1 MSALAEGKA
10 AETVPAGVLMKARH
24 GWLAFLVMLTFLAAT
39 AFAPHSSAQIG
50 GMGGGMGGMGGGR
63 GGMGGGMGGMGGMG
77 GGMGG
82 MGGGGMG
89 GMGGGGM
96 GGMGGGMGGMGGGGN
111 SPAGVLID
119 PQGVLRVKLVSEADG
134 VLAMQRRQAVASAM
148 PADLRKAS
156 SLRKVAL
163 SRLEEELARQIEAGH
178 GLSDDLTHLAGL
190 QKIQYVLIYPEI
202 GEIVLA
208 GPAEGWAA
216 DAWGRAVG
224 LTSGRPVVLLEDLAA
239 AMRAFPPGHPSET
252 AIGCSID
259 PTQEGLAG
267 LQNFLNRLGRVNPA
281 ASVDQ
286 ILGGMRQSLGYQEV
300 RVDGVPASTHFAQVM
315 VEADYR
321 MKLIGIGLEPAPV
334 PMRTWVELSSG
345 GSGNA
350 LQRWYFV
357 PDYECIRES
366 EDGLAIE
373 LVGQGVKLANANEV
387 VQRDGSRVSSDRPD
401 RASELY
407 TLAFTRKYPQIAEA
421 SPVYA
426 QLRTLVDLA
435 VVAAYLQEHDA
446 YGRVLWGAELLLDE
460 GSYAIQNYAVPTH
473 VEPAVNAIWRGRRL
487 STPIGGGVVMQPRL
501 ALDSPNILLDEKGS
515 VAGVHGAVSELPEGR
530 WWWD

>member
-1 MSALAEGKA
+1 
-10 AETVPAGVLMKARH
+10 MKARL
-24 GWLAFLVMLTFLAAT
+24 GWLAFLVTLTFFAAT
-39 AFAPHSSAQIG
+39 AVSPHASAQQV
-50 GMGGGMGGMGGGR
+50 GGGL
-63 GGMGGGMGGMGGMG
+63 
-77 GGMGG
+77 
-82 MGGGGMG
+82 GGGGG
-89 GMGGGGM
+89 I
-96 GGMGGGMGGMGGGGN
+96 GGGGN
-111 SPAGVLID
+111 QGGGGIGGGGNQGGGGFGGGGNQGGGGIGGGGNQGGGGGGNNAAGVLID

-134 VLAMQRRQAVASAM
+134 RLAMQRRQAAVSNF
-148 PADLRKAS
+148 PADLRKPS
-156 SLRKVAL
+156 KLRKVAL
-163 SRLEEELARQIEAGH
+163 SRLEDELARQIAAGH
-178 GLSDDLTHLAGL
+178 GISEDLTHLAGL
-190 QKIQYVLIYPEI
+190 QKIQYVLIYPES

-208 GPAEGWAA
+208 GPAEGWAS
-216 DAWGRAVG
+216 DAWGRSVG

-239 AMRAFPPGHPSET
+239 AMRAFPPGHPSDQ

-259 PTQEGLAG
+259 PTQQGLSN
-267 LQNFLNRLGRVNPA
+267 LQAFLNQLGRVNPT
-281 ASVDQ
+281 ASVQQ
-286 ILGGMRQSLGYQEV
+286 ILGGMQQSLGLQQV
-300 RVDGVPASTHFAQVM
+300 SVDGVPASTHFAQVM

-366 EDGLAIE
+366 EDALAIE
-373 LVGQGVKLANANEV
+373 LVGDGVKLANANEV
-387 VQRDGSRVSSDRPD
+387 VQRDGSRVSADRPD

-407 TLAFTRKYPQIAEA
+407 TLAFTRKYSQIAEA

-426 QLRTLVDLA
+426 QLRSLVDLA

-446 YGRVLWGAELLLDE
+446 YGRADWGAEVLLDE
-460 GSYAIQNYAVPTH
+460 GSYTIETYGVPTH

-487 STPIGGGVVMQPRL
+487 STPIGGGVVMNPRL
-501 ALDSPNILLDEKGS
+501 ALDSPNMLLDEKGT
-515 VAGVHGAVSELPEGR
+515 VAGVHAATVDLPEGR

>member
-1 MSALAEGKA
+1 
-10 AETVPAGVLMKARH
+10 MKARH
-24 GWLAFLVMLTFLAAT
+24 GWLVFLVTLTVFTAAV
-39 AFAPHSSAQIG
+39 FAPHASAQLG
-50 GMGGGMGGMGGGR
+50 GMGGGMG
-63 GGMGGGMGGMGGMG
+63 G

-96 GGMGGGMGGMGGGGN
+96 GGMGGGGMGGMGGGGMGGMGGGGMGGGN

-119 PQGVLRVKLVSEADG
+119 PQGVLRVKLVGEADG
-134 VLAMQRRQAVASAM
+134 QLAMQRRMAVASAM
-148 PADLRKAS
+148 PADLRTPSK
-156 SLRKVAL
+156 LRKVAL
-163 SRLEEELARQIEAGH
+163 SRLEAELARQLEAGH
-178 GLSDDLTHLAGL
+178 GLSEDLTHLAGL
-190 QKIQYVLIYPEI
+190 QRIQYVLIYPEA

-208 GPAEGWAA
+208 GPAEGWAP

-239 AMRAFPPGHPSET
+239 AVRAFPPGHPSDT

-259 PTQEGLAG
+259 PTQEGLAS

-286 ILGGMRQSLGYQEV
+286 ILGGMRQSLGLQQV

-366 EDGLAIE
+366 DDALAIE
-373 LVGQGVKLANANEV
+373 LVGAGVKLANANEV
-387 VQRDGSRVSSDRPD
+387 VQRDGSRVSADRPD

-421 SPVYA
+421 NPVYA
-426 QLRTLVDLA
+426 QLRTLVDLS

-446 YGRVLWGAELLLDE
+446 YGRTLWGAELLLDE
-460 GSYAIQNYAVPTH
+460 RSYTIENYAVPTH

-501 ALDSPNILLDEKGS
+501 ALDSPNILLDEKGT
-515 VAGVHGAVSELPEGR
+515 VAGVHTNVSELPAGR

>member
-1 MSALAEGKA
+1 
-10 AETVPAGVLMKARH
+10 MKARY
-24 GWLAFLVMLTFLAAT
+24 GWLAFLVSLTFFAAT
-39 AFAPHSSAQIG
+39 AVSTHALAQQL
-50 GMGGGMGGMGGGR
+50 
-63 GGMGGGMGGMGGMG
+63 
-77 GGMGG
+77 
-82 MGGGGMG
+82 GGGGLG
-89 GMGGGGM
+89 GNQGGGGL
-96 GGMGGGMGGMGGGGN
+96 GGGNQGGGGLGGGNQGGGGLGGGGGGGGGN

-119 PQGVLRVKLVSEADG
+119 PQGVLRVKLVNDVDG
-134 VLAMQRRQAVASAM
+134 QVAMQRRAAAVSAM
-148 PADLRKAS
+148 PADLKKPS
-156 SLRKVAL
+156 KLRKVAL
-163 SRLEEELARQIEAGH
+163 SRLEAELARQVAAGH
-178 GLSDDLTHLAGL
+178 GLSEDLTHLAGL
-190 QKIQYVLIYPEI
+190 QKIQYVLIYPEA

-216 DAWGRAVG
+216 DAWGRSVG
-224 LTSGRPVVLLEDLAA
+224 LTSGRPTVLLEDLAA
-239 AMRAFPPGHPSET
+239 ALRAFPPGHPSET

-259 PTQEGLAG
+259 PTQEGLAN

-286 ILGGMRQSLGYQEV
+286 IIGGMRQSLGLQQV
-300 RVDGVPASTHFAQVM
+300 SVDGVPASTHFAQVM

-334 PMRTWVELSSG
+334 AMRTWVELSSG
-345 GSGNA
+345 NSGNA

-366 EDGLAIE
+366 DDALAIE
-373 LVGQGVKLANANEV
+373 LVGEGVKLANANEV
-387 VQRDGSRVSSDRPD
+387 VQRDGSRVSADRPD

-407 TLAFTRKYPQIAEA
+407 TLAFTRKYPEIADA

-426 QLRTLVDLA
+426 QLRTLVDLS

-446 YGRVLWGAELLLDE
+446 YGRTLWGAEVLLDE
-460 GSYAIQNYAVPTH
+460 GSYAIENYAVPTH

-501 ALDSPNILLDEKGS
+501 ALDSPNILLDEKGA
-515 VAGVHGAVSELPEGR
+515 VAEVHTTTGNLPEGR